1 MEILLWFIFFIL
13 VGGLIYKLSSKNKK
27 HSSGGKF
34 TLSGITDKVNFSS
47 ALEGIVV
54 LIFILFIFPAMFPG
68 PTKWFMAQ
76 ENSFLILIFFLSCIL
91 GIIYL
96 PEDKKEKK
104 KKDDHH
110 EDGH

>member
-1 MEILLWFIFFIL
+1 
-13 VGGLIYKLSSKNKK
+13 V
-27 HSSGGKF
+27 HQ
-34 TLSGITDKVNFSS
+34 GI
-47 ALEGIVV
+47 
-54 LIFILFIFPAMFPG
+54 PARPY
-68 PTKWFMAQ
+68 
-76 ENSFLILIFFLSCIL
+76 SFLILIFFLSCIL